1 MSARIVQ
8 MLPEL
13 KRVRRLTRAKQRK
26 FIQTCDRDFMNCV
39 CNCARQII
47 KGRAKIK
54 SDHFKK
60 LSRHKKSL
68 RKLILKKT
76 SLKSKRKILQSGG
89 FLGLLLPPILGFLSS
104 LISQ

>member
-1 MSARIVQ
+1 MSARIVN
-8 MLPEL
+8 MLPKL
-13 KRVRRLTRAKQRK
+13 KRVKRLTRAKQRK

-47 KGRAKIK
+47 KGCAKIK

-76 SLKSKRKILQSGG
+76 SLKSKRKYFNRAVFSVS
-89 FLGLLLPPILGFLSS
+89 FCHLSS
-104 LISQ
+104 A